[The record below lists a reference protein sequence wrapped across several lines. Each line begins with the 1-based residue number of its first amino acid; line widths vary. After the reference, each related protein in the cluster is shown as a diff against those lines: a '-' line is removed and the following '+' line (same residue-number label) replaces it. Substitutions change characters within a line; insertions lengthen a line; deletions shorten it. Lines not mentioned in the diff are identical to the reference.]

1 MNAPHHPVPVAA
13 DCGAGPCAPVDLAE
27 IRPES
32 VRFSSRSLGWGP
44 LNIER
49 REIEPSAQWFP
60 AGTTEHLI
68 FINLAEGHCVR
79 EGVNEISDHAI
90 EAGHVSIH
98 PSEKPVRWQWDT
110 RLSFIMLALEP
121 AFLDRVAERVFELDP
136 STLELQAVERQ
147 RDPVI
152 THIAG
157 VLSREALAGDAG
169 SRLLAESLANQL
181 GVHLIRHYTNGSPEL
196 VAEPPVLPPRA
207 VTRAIDFINL
217 NYAHDISLS
226 EIAES
231 AHLSPFHVARLFK
244 RTTGLSPHQ
253 YLVQVRV
260 NSARSLL
267 TAGAGARSLAEIAL
281 AVGFAD
287 QSHLT
292 RHFKRVLGVTPKQ
305 MKQ

>member
-1 MNAPHHPVPVAA
+1 MNAPYHPVLVAA
-13 DCGAGPCAPVDLAE
+13 DCSAAPRVPVDLANV
-27 IRPES
+27 RPES
-32 VRFSSRSLGWGP
+32 VRLSSRSLGWGP

-49 REIEPSAQWFP
+49 REIEPSASCFP
-60 AGTTEHLI
+60 AGTSEHLI
-68 FINLAEGHCVR
+68 FVNLAEGHCVR
-79 EGVNEISDHAI
+79 EGVDEISDHAI

-98 PSEKPVRWQWDT
+98 PSEKPVSWQWDT

-121 AFLDRVAERVFELDP
+121 AFLDQVAERVFDLDP
-136 STLELQAVERQ
+136 STLELQTVERQ

-169 SRLLAESLANQL
+169 SRLLAQSLANQL
-181 GVHLIRHYTNGSPEL
+181 GVHLIRHYTTHTPEL
-196 VAEPPVLPPRA
+196 AAEPAVLPPRA
-207 VTRAIDFINL
+207 VTQSIDFINE
-217 NYAHDISLS
+217 NYARDISLS
-226 EIAES
+226 EIAEA
-231 AHLSPFHVARLFK
+231 AHLSPFHLARLFK
-244 RTTGLSPHQ
+244 RTTGLTPHQ

-260 NSARSLL
+260 NSARALL
-267 TAGAGARSLAEIAL
+267 TAGAGTRSLAEIAL

-305 MKQ
+305 VKQ